1 MDINFAFILP
11 TTKCDVRCEHCFY
24 EVGHADRVEEVDY
37 LYPLDEALDQLCRQ
51 GLQQVI
57 ITGGEP
63 LASPRLIELVEMC
76 AARVMHVL
84 LLTHGNL
91 LDEARLAELERA
103 GVDDLSI
110 SAHRVTDALTRTIQ
124 TILFHSPY
132 IPTLLSCLTRNN
144 LDQVAPIQELAE
156 RFNLP
161 VIFSPAYIPD
171 EVPAHGQLSL
181 HGLDEAERVELL
193 ARLEAWA
200 DSQGTVPYLH
210 LLKGLHG
217 GLSSQPGHCPMGT
230 SGMVIDA
237 DGSVY
242 PCFHRRDLCAG
253 NLIVHPWETI
263 EANLGVMGKQLQGA
277 NCFGE
282 HCVALFSG
290 IR

>member
-1 MDINFAFILP
+1 MSFHFAFILP
-11 TTKCDVRCEHCFY
+11 TTKCDVHCEHCFY
-24 EVGHADRVEEVDY
+24 EVGHANRVEEVDY

-57 ITGGEP
+57 ISGGEP
-63 LASPRLIELVEMC
+63 LASPRLTELVELC

-84 LLTHGNL
+84 LLTHGDL

-110 SAHRVTDALTRTIQ
+110 SAHRVSEQLSRTIQ

-132 IPTLLSCLTRNN
+132 TPTLLSCLTQSN
-144 LDQVAPIQELAE
+144 LDQVTPIQELAD

-161 VIFSPAYIPD
+161 VIFSPAYIPED
-171 EVPAHGQLSL
+171 APSHHKLSL
-181 HGLDEAERVELL
+181 HALPEAERMELF
-193 ARLEAWA
+193 ARLEIWA
-200 DSQGTVPYLH
+200 EGQGTIPYLQ

-217 GLSSQPGHCPMGT
+217 GPSAHPGHCPMGN
-230 SGMVIDA
+230 SGLVIDA

-263 EANLGVMGKQLQGA
+263 EKNLKGMGKELQGA
-277 NCFGE
+277 PCFGE
-282 HCVALFSG
+282 HCVSLFAG